1 MGVGLGWFQ
10 RGFASEE
17 TKKKKKNANVETDSA
32 KKKQKKL
39 VTLF

>member
-17 TKKKKKNANVETDSA
+17 TKKKKNANVETDSA
-32 KKKQKKL
+32 KKS
-39 VTLF
+39 TRN